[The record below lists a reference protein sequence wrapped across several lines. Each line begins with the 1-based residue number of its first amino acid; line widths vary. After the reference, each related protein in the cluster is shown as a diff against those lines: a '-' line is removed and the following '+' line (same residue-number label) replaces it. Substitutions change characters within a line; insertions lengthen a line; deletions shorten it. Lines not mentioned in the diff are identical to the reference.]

1 MAFPEQ
7 SKPQQDR
14 AAEKNSEALADVRE
28 RLAQF
33 ARQIEQLREGLPDE
47 QAQVLARVER
57 GIAHLAKRVAV
68 IGQNRQEQHFAAP
81 VVEDDPDS
89 PWDAQSAEALMRVYE
104 TAEAEYASSQ
114 RARPAMPDAPRS
126 AAANT
131 NDHARIDAQLSD
143 MSAMLQLAL
152 ADMDPRQ
159 PLAALERRLD
169 QFEQR
174 LDAALKDMASPAG
187 SDRLARIEGHVGEL
201 ARHVE
206 AACRQFERLNAMDGE
221 LRDLKQAMSE
231 HEQQP
236 APAQLTEQEI
246 AALIDTAAERA
257 VSQFAEARPAP
268 QSDGSAG
275 HEARIGA
282 LEGRLLDYIADR
294 HRRDE
299 IAGNVL
305 YTIEDAVTRLAGR
318 LEAAGSANPASQSAS
333 TEAAGDGDGI
343 DLESERLAE
352 AYAAGA
358 RALGQAPPAQ
368 TLNAADYDPRPA
380 PPPLAGYASK
390 AASPPPLP
398 PMPDASATLARQEL
412 RASVMRAKV
421 KAQAPPG
428 EPPAPTES
436 LDAAKASMLTDRRLQ
451 NPERSSHRRGLL
463 LATAMA
469 LMCATGF
476 LLVDNLVSGQ
486 PPPGMHQ
493 NAMTPAAESAPAAGR
508 PEAAPTPAK
517 LGPLPSGTPAKG
529 PSSTVDEPAAAVAP
543 AGRPPPPSRVLPETV
558 TDGFNSD
565 QGTPTP
571 ALGPLRTGSTTP
583 PAAIET
589 AALPRGGAGTLPP
602 LPATLGTAGLRT
614 AAAAGDAAAE
624 FEVATHYAEG
634 NGAPRD
640 HALAFGW
647 LARAAHGGLA
657 PAQFRLGA
665 YLELGVGVES
675 DLEQARF
682 WYRRAAEQGHARAMH
697 NLAVLSAG
705 RGAVQPDYASA
716 AMWFRKAAERGVTDS
731 QFNLAVLYDHGR
743 GVPRDALAAY
753 EWYALA
759 ARSGDPMAVRH
770 LDRLKGTLD
779 ASRVKAIEQK
789 IAAWQPIASGTDDKA
804 PRVGR

>member
-14 AAEKNSEALADVRE
+14 AGAKSSDALADLRE
-28 RLAQF
+28 RLGQF

-47 QAQVLARVER
+47 QAHVLARVER

-68 IGQNRQEQHFAAP
+68 IGQNREEPHFAAP
-81 VVEDDPDS
+81 IVEDDPDS

-114 RARPAMPDAPRS
+114 RARPAMSEAPRS
-126 AAANT
+126 TAAIT

-152 ADMDPRQ
+152 ADMDPRL

-174 LDAALKDMASPAG
+174 LDAALKEMASPAG

-206 AACRQFERLNAMDGE
+206 AACGQLERLNAMDGE
-221 LRDLKQAMSE
+221 LRDLKQTMSE

-246 AALIDTAAERA
+246 ATLIDTAAERA

-268 QSDGSAG
+268 LSDG

-282 LEGRLLDYIADR
+282 LEVRLLDYIADR

-305 YTIEDAVTRLAGR
+305 YTIEDAVTRLAGS
-318 LEAAGSANPASQSAS
+318 LEAAGSTNPASQSAS
-333 TEAAGDGDGI
+333 AEPVGDGDGI
-343 DLESERLAE
+343 DLESARLAE

-358 RALGQAPPAQ
+358 RALGREPPAQ
-368 TLNAADYDPRPA
+368 TLDAADYDPRPA
-380 PPPLAGYASK
+380 FPPAAGYASK

-398 PMPDASATLARQEL
+398 PMPDASATLVRQEL

-428 EPPAPTES
+428 EPSAPTES

-451 NPERSSHRRGLL
+451 NPERSNHRRGLL

-493 NAMTPAAESAPAAGR
+493 NAMTPPAEPTPAAS
-508 PEAAPTPAK
+508 TPAK

-529 PSSTVDEPAAAVAP
+529 PSSNVDEPAAAVAP

-558 TDGFNSD
+558 TDGLNAD
-565 QGTPTP
+565 QRTPTP

-583 PAAIET
+583 PAVIET

-647 LARAAHGGLA
+647 LARAAHAGLA

-665 YLELGVGVES
+665 YLEHGVGVES

-682 WYRRAAEQGHARAMH
+682 WYRRAAEQGYARAMH

-743 GVPRDALAAY
+743 GVPRDVLAAY
-753 EWYALA
+753 KWYALA
-759 ARSGDPMAVRH
+759 ARSGDPMAARH

-779 ASRVKAIEQK
+779 ASRVKAIEEK
-789 IAAWQPIASGTDDKA
+789 IAVWQPIASGTDDKA
-804 PRVGR
+804 PKVGR